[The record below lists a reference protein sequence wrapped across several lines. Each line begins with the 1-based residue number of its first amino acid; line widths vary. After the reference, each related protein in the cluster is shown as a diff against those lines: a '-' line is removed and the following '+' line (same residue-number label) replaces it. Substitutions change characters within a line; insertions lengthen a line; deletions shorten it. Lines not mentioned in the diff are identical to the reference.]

1 MSLRIV
7 PRCLSWLRLPALAVL
22 LLAVLAN
29 PVLAAV
35 GDLHEATRGSA
46 AHLHQAD
53 GHALAADADDAD
65 DAGDLLHALMHA
77 AHCCGHLT
85 AIPSQFALL
94 PMAAVRAAPQ
104 ARADLPARSH
114 TPSLA
119 LRPPIAA

>member
-1 MSLRIV
+1 MSLRLV
-7 PRCLSWLRLPALAVL
+7 HRCLSWLRLPALAML

-35 GDLHEATRGSA
+35 GDLHEATRGNA

-53 GHALAADADDAD
+53 EHALAADADAGD

-85 AIPSQFALL
+85 AIPSQFAPP
-94 PMAAVRAAPQ
+94 PMALARAVLQ
-104 ARADLPARSH
+104 ARVMLPARSH